1 VFEAEDV
8 PLAEDVARLLAAA
21 VDTSRLFRREQEAVA
36 ARDDFLSVASHELK
50 TPLTSL
56 ILQTD
61 ALRASARRA
70 SPEQLAS
77 RADLIR
83 RSADRL
89 SRLVASL
96 LDISRIGA
104 GRLDLEREETDLA
117 EVVREVAHRFEEE
130 ARRASSEIRID
141 AAAPAVGF
149 WDRMRVDQ
157 VVTNLVANALKYGAG
172 SPIDVHVQASD
183 GRAVLTVRDRGIGIA
198 EADQRRI
205 FQRFERAVSQRN
217 YGGFGLGLWIV
228 RQLVEAQGGTVRV
241 ESAPGQGST
250 FTVEL
255 ETGLAT
261 HPAPGD
267 RPAAQAPDETHA

>member
-1 VFEAEDV
+1 
-8 PLAEDVARLLAAA
+8 
-21 VDTSRLFRREQEAVA
+21 VDTSRLYRREQEAVA
-36 ARDDFLSVASHELK
+36 ARDEFLSVASHELK

-56 ILQTD
+56 ILHTD
-61 ALRASARRA
+61 ALRAAARRG

-83 RSADRL
+83 RSAERL

-117 EVVREVAHRFEEE
+117 EVTHEVAHRFEEE
-130 ARRASSEIRID
+130 ARRARCEIRVD
-141 AAAPAVGF
+141 AAPAIGF
-149 WDRMRVDQ
+149 WDRLRLDQ
-157 VVTNLVANALKYGAG
+157 VVTNLLANALKYGAG
-172 SPIDVHVQASD
+172 FPIDVCVQAD
-183 GRAVLTVRDRGIGIA
+183 GGRAVLTVRDRGIGISG
-198 EADQRRI
+198 EDQRRI

-228 RQLVEAQGGTVRV
+228 RQIVEAQGGSVRV

-255 ETGLAT
+255 QAGL
-261 HPAPGD
+261 PA
-267 RPAAQAPDETHA
+267 RPAAGDAQPSAPDVTRA